1 MDLGRGRIVR
11 AQRPEGGR
19 AALVLILEEL
29 GLRVTP
35 QRLLILEALR
45 SCSGHVTAE
54 DIHGLIVDAYPN
66 LNITTVYR
74 NLEALVAAGVVTET
88 RLGGK
93 YLYYEL
99 SPGSRHHHLV
109 CERCGHVA
117 ELDDALVEPLR
128 QAIAR
133 KHGFSARV
141 EHLAVF
147 GVCRACEGAEVA
159 QADPTG
165 AAPSDRGP
173 EEAS

>member
-1 MDLGRGRIVR
+1 MSLGNHPVGK
-11 AQRPEGGR
+11 APGSEGSR
-19 AALVLILEEL
+19 AAIPSLLEGL

-35 QRLLILEALR
+35 QRLLILEALQASR
-45 SCSGHVTAE
+45 GHVTAE
-54 DIHGLIVDAYPN
+54 DIHGLITGAYPH

-74 NLEALVAAGVVTET
+74 NLEVLVAAGIVTET

-109 CERCGHVA
+109 CERCGHVS
-117 ELDDALVEPLR
+117 ELDDTLVEPLR

-133 KHGFSARV
+133 QHGFSARV

-147 GVCRACEGAEVA
+147 GICRACGAAEGV
-159 QADPTG
+159 QADPQ
-165 AAPSDRGP
+165 
-173 EEAS
+173 